1 MDTPEILDGLKALRG
16 WVGMF
21 TNNDANEIAS
31 IDAAIARLTATCETA
46 KDTPENSEWVF
57 VHVTGEWRCHCG
69 YMSTSWDRFI
79 AHFLAPPIAAIPHT
93 PREPGQGGE

>member
-1 MDTPEILDGLKALRG
+1 MDTLEIVQGLRALREDLTVQG
-16 WVGMF
+16 ISQDEH
-21 TNNDANEIAS
+21 DAL
-31 IDAAIARLTATCETA
+31 DAAIARLSATCA
-46 KDTPENSEWVF
+46 NARDTPENSEWVF